1 MNKPYKLI
9 YKVKNNNKEYQ
20 YYVYIFRTKY
30 RKKYKNY
37 H

>member
-9 YKVKNNNKEYQ
+9 YKVKNNKEYQ

-30 RKKYKNY
+30 RKI
-37 H
+37 